1 MISIILAAL
10 VPIFFVLLLGYSAGK
25 WRIVDNAN
33 VAQLN
38 AVVMR
43 YAIPA
48 SLFAATATTPRQ
60 SMLAQWPIVVI
71 LGGAMML
78 VYPLWFFLQR
88 HILKRSLAE
97 SAVQTLSVSLPNYAA
112 AGLPVVAALLGPNQI
127 VPVAVAIA
135 TGALLPSPI
144 TLALLE
150 LSAARRGAQGD
161 HGRGPIRH
169 AITHA
174 LTRPIVLAPIAG
186 TLCSLFGLA
195 LPDVAIASLR
205 LIGQAAGGMALFVT
219 GLILSAQQFR
229 LRWNVLL
236 AALTTNILQPLI
248 ALGIASVLTAPKDIT
263 HVAVLMAALPS
274 GFFGILFG
282 ASYGHTSEDAGS
294 AVIASTLAS
303 MFTLAAAIAWLYG

>member
-1 MISIILAAL
+1 VISIILSAL

-25 WRIVDNAN
+25 WRVVDNKN

-48 SLFAATATTPRQ
+48 SLFAATATTPREA
-60 SMLAQWPIVVI
+60 MLAQWPIVVI
-71 LGGAMML
+71 LGGAMMV

-88 HILKRSLAE
+88 RVLKRSLAE

-112 AGLPVVAALLGPNQI
+112 AGLPVVAALLGANQI

-150 LSAARRGAQGD
+150 LSAAKSGAQGS
-161 HGRGPIRH
+161 HGQGPIRH

-186 TLCSLFGLA
+186 MLCSLLGLA
-195 LPDVAIASLR
+195 LPAVAIASLR

-229 LRWNVLL
+229 LRWNVVL
-236 AALTTNILQPLI
+236 ATVTTNILQPLI
-248 ALGIASVLTAPKDIT
+248 AFGIASLLTAPREIT
-263 HVAVLMAALPS
+263 QVAVLMAALPS

-282 ASYGHTSEDAGS
+282 SSYGHSSEDAGS

-303 MFTLAAAIAWLYG
+303 MFTLAVAIAWLYG

>member
-1 MISIILAAL
+1 MVTIIVSAL
-10 VPIFFVLLLGYSAGK
+10 VPIFFVLLLGYSAGR
-25 WRIVDNAN
+25 WRIVDNSN

-48 SLFAATATTPRQ
+48 SLLAATAMTPRAA
-60 SMLAQWPIVVI
+60 MLAQWPIVVI
-71 LGGAMML
+71 LGAAMML
-78 VYPLWFFLQR
+78 VYPCWFFVQR
-88 HILKRSLAE
+88 HVFKRSLAE

-112 AGLPVVAALLGPNQI
+112 AGLPVVAAMLGANQI

-150 LSAARRGAQGD
+150 LSAAERGSKSS
-161 HGRGPIRH
+161 HGQGPIRH

-174 LTRPIVLAPIAG
+174 ITRPIVLAPIAG
-186 TLCSLFGLA
+186 TLCSLLGLA
-195 LPDVAIASLR
+195 LPAVAIASFK

-219 GLILSAQQFR
+219 GLILSAQRFR
-229 LRWNVLL
+229 LRGNVVF
-236 AALTTNILQPLI
+236 AVVVTNVIQPLI
-248 ALGIASVLTAPKDIT
+248 AWGIATLLDSPKDIA
-263 HVAVLMAALPS
+263 HVAILMAALPS

-282 ASYGHTSEDAGS
+282 SSYGHRSEDAGS
-294 AVIASTLAS
+294 AVIASTLVSAV
-303 MFTLAAAIAWLYG
+303 TLAVAIAWLYG

>member
-1 MISIILAAL
+1 VISIILSAL

-25 WRIVDNAN
+25 WRVVDNKN

-48 SLFAATATTPRQ
+48 SLFAATATTSRQ
-60 SMLAQWPIVVI
+60 AMLAQWPIVVI
-71 LGGAMML
+71 LGGAMMV

-88 HILKRSLAE
+88 RVLKRSLAE

-135 TGALLPSPI
+135 AGALLPSPI

-150 LSAARRGAQGD
+150 LSAAKSGAPRAQ
-161 HGRGPIRH
+161 GPIRH
-169 AITHA
+169 AIGHA

-186 TLCSLFGLA
+186 TLCSLLGLA

-229 LRWNVLL
+229 LRWNIVL
-236 AALTTNILQPLI
+236 ATVTTNILQPLI
-248 ALGIASVLTAPKDIT
+248 AFGIASLLTAPREIT

-282 ASYGHTSEDAGS
+282 SSYGHNSEDAGS

-303 MFTLAAAIAWLYG
+303 MFTLAVAIAWLYG

>member
-1 MISIILAAL
+1 MISVILTAL

-25 WRIVDNAN
+25 WRIVDNTN

-60 SMLAQWPIVVI
+60 AMLAQWPIVVI

-88 HILKRSLAE
+88 YVLKRSLAE

-112 AGLPVVAALLGPNQI
+112 AGLPVVAALLGPDQI

-135 TGALLPSPI
+135 TGALLPSPV

-150 LSAARRGAQGD
+150 LSAGRSGAQGG
-161 HGRGPIRH
+161 HGPIRH
-169 AITHA
+169 AIGHA

-186 TLCSLFGLA
+186 TLCSLLGIP
-195 LPDVAIASLR
+195 LPVVAIASFR

-229 LRWNVLL
+229 LRWNVAL
-236 AALTTNILQPLI
+236 ATVTTNILQPLL
-248 ALGIASVLTAPKDIT
+248 AWGIASLLTAPKEIT

-282 ASYGHTSEDAGS
+282 ANYGRTSEDAGS

-303 MFTLAAAIAWLYG
+303 MFTLAMAIAWLYQ